1 MSLPFLTRSRTWP
14 TEASTAYPRPR
25 NFLRVRVLAGLSTM
39 SRFLAIG
46 VSETSGTAAIFRQGL
61 CATRGQA
68 GDTSTGPPSA
78 ARLGRGTGRA
88 GRPALAIYKEG
99 EFPVGGE
106 KRGANPIAGPGW
118 TPPYTL
124 SW

>member
-46 VSETSGTAAIFRQGL
+46 VSETSGTASIFLQGL
-61 CATRGQA
+61 GVPGGQA
-68 GDTSTGPPSA
+68 GDTSTGPPPP
-78 ARLGRGTGRA
+78 ARLGREPGRA
-88 GRPALAIYKEG
+88 GRRPPAIYKEG
-99 EFPVGGE
+99 EFPGGLAQSQILDGLH
-106 KRGANPIAGPGW
+106 RVSLPGE
-118 TPPYTL
+118 PV
-124 SW
+124 

>member
-46 VSETSGTAAIFRQGL
+46 VSETSGTASIFLQGVG
-61 CATRGQA
+61 RHPEQA
-68 GDTSTGPPSA
+68 GDTSTGLPSA
-78 ARLGRGTGRA
+78 ARLGRRPGGPG
-88 GRPALAIYKEG
+88 GRPSLSIRKENSRD
-99 EFPVGGE
+99 GGGFG
-106 KRGANPIAGPGW
+106 RGGGTSGIW
-118 TPPYTL
+118 R
-124 SW
+124 